1 MTGSNTLE
9 AGEWVKGF
17 RQHSCLQKQ
26 QQRKA
31 GREGRRC
38 YFLSVRLAAHRSF
51 PNPVAN
57 SMGSVIS
64 AGTRTPPL
72 RRANSQASSLT
83 TSCQCS
89 LRSHQW
95 SIMPLSL
102 RGHSEQDRGRRCVA
116 AQLQYFPPN
125 WNSLSLLAPLSLSD
139 LQSVGH
145 SDFVFIGLPH
155 IETIPAY
162 WYWISQPKPCENH
175 SLCSTTEQL
184 SKVKRPGIFYLF
196 KYIPKAIKFKLGNTV
211 FASFHSWHICVC
223 VYKFKDLAK
232 DQISSFNVLSAS
244 ENQSCILP

>member
-38 YFLSVRLAAHRSF
+38 YFLSVRLAAHSF

-162 WYWISQPKPCENH
+162 
-175 SLCSTTEQL
+175 
-184 SKVKRPGIFYLF
+184 
-196 KYIPKAIKFKLGNTV
+196 
-211 FASFHSWHICVC
+211 
-223 VYKFKDLAK
+223 
-232 DQISSFNVLSAS
+232 
-244 ENQSCILP
+244 